1 MSANPAGN
9 PQVTLDTS
17 MGAITIELYADKA
30 PVTVKNFLDYVAA
43 GHYDNTI
50 FHRVIPNFMVQGGGF
65 ESGMRQK
72 RTRPSIINESSNG
85 LKNERGTLA
94 MARTSDPDSASSQ
107 FFINTVNN
115 DFLNKASAR
124 DGVGY
129 CVFAKVIEGMDVV
142 DKIVAVPTADKSGHQ
157 NVPKTDVVIRSAK
170 LA

>member
-129 CVFAKVIEGMDVV
+129 CVFAKVIVGMDVV